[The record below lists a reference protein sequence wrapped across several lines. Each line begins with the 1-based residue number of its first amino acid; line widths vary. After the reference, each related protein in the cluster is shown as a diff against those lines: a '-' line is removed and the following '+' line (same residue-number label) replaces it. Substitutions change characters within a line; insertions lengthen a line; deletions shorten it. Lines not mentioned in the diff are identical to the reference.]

1 MTHELL
7 QLPWE
12 YVAAIVTAL
21 FGLIGALYGAW
32 VQMSTSSHSALR
44 GGMDQFGLRVT
55 QQDEVIDAQRKELRR
70 AYAEQSELIRELAE
84 LKAMLQV
91 ITERD
96 NNDGDTND
104 YDSHE

>member
-12 YVAAIVTAL
+12 YVAAIATGL
-21 FGLIGALYGAW
+21 FGMIGALYGAW
-32 VQMSTSSHSALR
+32 VQMSKSSHSALR

-55 QQDEVIDAQRKELRR
+55 QQDELIDTQRKELRR
-70 AYAEQSELIRELAE
+70 AYEEQSELIRELAE
-84 LKAMLQV
+84 LKALLQV

-96 NNDGDTND
+96 SNEGDTND